1 RSALMTYPPRLSH
14 LATRAV
20 LVAKLRPAFAEAHRL
35 ADEEAG
41 QRLETALSGPFL
53 TELLEASWS
62 AMRAMK
68 PRLREGD
75 LLDRAAETLGSRPLR
90 PGRKAKANPAWSAF
104 FVLADIQAGI
114 ASEAARRVMESE
126 QGRRMAAEGLAEAGR
141 HIATELLRG
150 R

>member
-1 RSALMTYPPRLSH
+1 MTYPRRLSH

-20 LVAKLRPAFAEAHRL
+20 LGAKLRPAFAEAHGFG
-35 ADEEAG
+35 DEEAA
-41 QRLETALSGPFL
+41 QRLEAALSGPL
-53 TELLEASWS
+53 LNDLLEAAWL
-62 AMRAMK
+62 AMKGMK
-68 PRLREGD
+68 PRLSEAE
-75 LLDRAAETLGSRPLR
+75 LLDRTAETLADRPLR
-90 PGRKAKANPAWSAF
+90 PGRKPKTNPAWSAF

-141 HIATELLRG
+141 HIAAELLRG